1 MKMSSKIKINKGVAK
16 AKIWDLGAA
25 LYQIGEE
32 IMTDSKTNY
41 VPVVTGQLRR
51 SGRVEKPV
59 ISTNRVTVTIGY
71 GVDAPYA
78 RAVHE
83 RPDYMGQ
90 GKNKYLS
97 KPLNAAVPKIPSRL
111 HALLKQKVK
120 EKASGTP

>member
-16 AKIWDLGAA
+16 AKITDLGAA
-25 LYQIGEE
+25 LSQIGEE
-32 IMTDSKTNY
+32 IMLDSKTNY
-41 VPVVTGQLRR
+41 VPVVTGNLRR

-59 ISTNRVTVTIGY
+59 ISTNRVTVTLGY

-97 KPLNAAVPKIPSRL
+97 KPLNAAVPLMPRKLQVIL
-111 HALLKQKVK
+111 QQKVR
-120 EKASGTP
+120 ERTRGTP